1 MQLRN
6 ENGVLNEKVHSLE
19 LINSDLQ
26 SENSDLRS
34 ENTDL
39 SEKLKYRDEEIRCL
53 NQTLLLLS
61 RNQYG
66 KKSEPYVDPETVP
79 QQLSLFN
86 EVEQEASV
94 VSSSDIEVEME
105 TISYDRIKR
114 KGRGSKEPFPDHLP
128 RKEVVIDH
136 RR

>member
-1 MQLRN
+1 MMQLRN
-6 ENGVLNEKVHSLE
+6 ENEVLNEKVHSLE
-19 LINSDLQ
+19 LI
-26 SENSDLRS
+26 NSDLRS

-66 KKSEPYVDPETVP
+66 TKSEPYVDPETVP

-94 VSSSDIEVEME
+94 VSSSLDFHV
-105 TISYDRIKR
+105 KN
-114 KGRGSKEPFPDHLP
+114 
-128 RKEVVIDH
+128 
-136 RR
+136 